1 MSSSHWRSSLSYGM
15 VLVLLWGVPGYARHG
30 ELPNRIPEAAP
41 YNVTEA
47 ESYPPPYEDKWTTI
61 NNPTLCA
68 GCHTRIFQE
77 WNGSMMAN
85 SWRDPGWRGA
95 FFLLSRMTAT
105 NGDCAIP
112 NPPDGTPKAHLN
124 PFANADCSST
134 FNMGTTTQTTTNA
147 GSLLDD
153 FCSRCHMPTNY
164 VDQVPIDNVHRDP
177 PSGLEHG
184 LVRSTFDP
192 TSDNGTG
199 IAFAT
204 VEALLRNTES
214 GKSGILCEV
223 CHTYVESRHTPY
235 HNFQKSGTEYVPTQ
249 GMQARETLVAPP
261 QQDMLHVPD
270 AAQPNLGWGVGS
282 GSYRLSP
289 HALSL
294 PERFGPLT
302 YNNHS
307 MTPDPYVSQVFRS
320 EVPYQ
325 QGNFLIHKGYYHVM
339 LERAEFCSA
348 CHDVTNPMTI
358 KNQFG
363 QWVGGFPIER
373 TYTEWLTSRYADRP
387 GNPYF
392 DPNFKRDCQTCHM
405 QQDYGHPGT
414 AQTLYT
420 GTGPQ
425 APLTGKVWPGGAD
438 RPVFYSH
445 HFIGGNSY
453 ITRLLGADLDA
464 QGKVAPYPQLSAYS
478 FSSASET
485 SPYHNAYWLT
495 TDKGSATHHARF
507 AWDRLRNVVTLT
519 LSGPTSADAGTS
531 QPLHISVTNTG
542 SGHKFPSGFPEGRNA
557 WVALRAFDMA
567 TGTEL
572 ALHDTVWNR
581 TSMGV
586 GYLTATEMVD
596 PNFPGCNWVIPA
608 GSTDPYAWQFKAVA
622 SLGDGCPT
630 LALPYATPLNLVVN
644 ADGMPIDAKGV
655 VIDRQNPLGQP
666 QYQDRDGDG
675 DPFDDAYL
683 VDTRL
688 QPLPHAGAT
697 VHLDRYAVVIPPEIA
712 GPVAVTAAV
721 YYQSFEAVVAKK
733 LLGNL
738 ADTDLDGTL
747 EPCVLQGACDGR
759 QPTVEPAV
767 VEGAPPVPMQV
778 ANWVISLSG
787 TADTTPP
794 TATPY
799 PRAGASNVYE
809 DVVVKV
815 FFSEPVTGIDA
826 TTMTLTDAQGTVV
839 PASVAQIGDYTW
851 GLFPH
856 QVFLTRGA
864 TYTARVAAS
873 VCDYA
878 KNCLGQDLTWRFT
891 ITDTPGGGQGDTSI
905 PLGGG
910 SLPVEHT
917 LTTRH
922 TTAPLEPS
930 VVGQAPQPQPD
941 VARSM
946 PTTSP

>member
-1 MSSSHWRSSLSYGM
+1 MSSSRWRSSLSYGM
-15 VLVLLWGVPGYARHG
+15 VIMVLWWAPGHARHG

-61 NNPTLCA
+61 NQPGLCA
-68 GCHTRIFQE
+68 GCHTQIFQE

-105 NGDCAIP
+105 NGDCSIP
-112 NPPDGTPKAHLN
+112 TPPDGTPKAHLN

-134 FNMGTTTQTTTNA
+134 FNLGTTTQTTTNA

-164 VDQVPIDNVHRDP
+164 VDQVPLSDVHRDP

-199 IAFAT
+199 VAFAT
-204 VEALLRNTES
+204 VEALFRNTES
-214 GKSGILCEV
+214 GKSGIVCEV
-223 CHTYVESRHTPY
+223 CHTYVESRYTPY
-235 HNFQKSGTEYVPTQ
+235 HNFQKSGTEYVSTPGIQ
-249 GMQARETLVAPP
+249 PRETLVAPTH
-261 QQDMLHVPD
+261 QDMLPVPD
-270 AAQPNLGWGVGS
+270 PTQPNLGWGVGA

-289 HALSL
+289 HALNL

-302 YNNHS
+302 NTNHS
-307 MTPDPYVSQVFRS
+307 ATPDPYVSGVFKTD
-320 EVPYQ
+320 VPYQ

-339 LERAEFCSA
+339 FERAEFCSA
-348 CHDVTNPMTI
+348 CHDVTNPLTI
-358 KNQFG
+358 KNDLG
-363 QWVGGFPIER
+363 KWVGGFPIER

-438 RPVFYSH
+438 RPVVYSH

-478 FSSASET
+478 FSSASDT

-495 TDKGSATHHARF
+495 TDKGPATHHARF

-519 LSGPTSADAGTS
+519 LSGPISADAGTT
-531 QPLHISVTNTG
+531 QPLHLSVSNTG

-557 WVALRAFDMA
+557 WVALRAFDLA

-572 ALHDTVWNR
+572 EIADTVWHR
-581 TSMGV
+581 TSVGV

-630 LALPYATPLNLVVN
+630 LALPYATPLNIVVN
-644 ADGMPIDAKGV
+644 ADGMPIDANGK
-655 VIDRQNPLGQP
+655 VIDRNNPLGQP
-666 QYQDRDGDG
+666 QYQDRNGDG
-675 DPFDDAYL
+675 DLYDDAYL

-697 VHLDRYAVVIPPEIA
+697 VHLDRYAVVIPPGTG

-747 EPCVLQGACDGR
+747 EPCVLQGVCDGR

-778 ANWVISLSG
+778 TNWVIPI
-787 TADTTPP
+787 TRTVDATPP

-799 PRAGASNVYE
+799 PRAGADNVYE

-826 TTMTLTDAQGTVV
+826 TTFTLTNAQGTAV

-856 QVFLTRGA
+856 HVFLKRGE
-864 TYTARVAAS
+864 TYTARVADT
-873 VCDYA
+873 VCDFA
-878 KNCLGQDLTWRFT
+878 KNCLAQALTWRFT
-891 ITDTPGGGQGDTSI
+891 ITGIPGGGQGDTSI
-905 PLGGG
+905 PLGGSRPAAG
-910 SLPVEHT
+910 EPPATVGA
-917 LTTRH
+917 
-922 TTAPLEPS
+922 TAP
-930 VVGQAPQPQPD
+930 GDGQPQPPKPD
-941 VARSM
+941 AALPKSTQTAR
-946 PTTSP
+946 P

>member
-1 MSSSHWRSSLSYGM
+1 M
-15 VLVLLWGVPGYARHG
+15 LWGVPGDARHG

-47 ESYPPPYEDKWTTI
+47 AVYPPPYEEKWQTI
-61 NNPTLCA
+61 NNPMLCA
-68 GCHTRIFQE
+68 GCHAQIFQQ

-112 NPPDGTPKAHLN
+112 TPPDGTPRAHLN
-124 PFANADCSST
+124 PFANEDCSST
-134 FNMGTTTQTTTNA
+134 FNLGTTTQTTTGT

-164 VDQVPIDNVHRDP
+164 VDQVPLDHVHRDL

-184 LVRSTFDP
+184 LVRPTFDP
-192 TSDNGTG
+192 TSDHGTG
-199 IAFAT
+199 VAFAT
-204 VEALLRNTES
+204 VDALFRNTES
-214 GKSGILCEV
+214 GKSGIVCEL
-223 CHTYVESRHTPY
+223 CHTNIETRYTPY
-235 HNFQKSGTEYVPTQ
+235 HNFQKSGTEYVPTP
-249 GMQARETLVAPP
+249 GAQAREALVALPY
-261 QQDMLHVPD
+261 QDLLDVPD
-270 AAQPNLGWGVGS
+270 ATLPNLGWAIGA
-282 GSYRLSP
+282 GSYRISP
-289 HALSL
+289 HALTQ

-302 YNNHS
+302 YGNHQA
-307 MTPDPYVSQVFRS
+307 TPDPYVSKVFQQN
-320 EVPYQ
+320 VPYQ
-325 QGNFLIHKGYYHVM
+325 QGQFSIHKGYYSVM
-339 LERAEFCSA
+339 FERAEFCGA
-348 CHDVTNPMTI
+348 CHDVTNPLTI
-358 KNQFG
+358 KNPLG
-363 QWVGGFPIER
+363 KWVGSFPIER

-387 GNPYF
+387 ENPFF
-392 DPNFKRDCQTCHM
+392 DPQFKRDCQTCHM

-425 APLTGKVWPGGAD
+425 APLTGKVWLGGAD
-438 RPVFYSH
+438 RSVIYSH

-453 ITRLLGADLDA
+453 ITRLLGAGLDA
-464 QGKVAPYPQLSAYS
+464 QGKVAPYPELSAYS

-495 TDKGSATHHARF
+495 TDTGPPTHHARF
-507 AWDRLRNVVTLT
+507 AWERLRNVVRLT
-519 LSGPTSADAGTS
+519 LSGPTKADAGST
-531 QPLHISVTNTG
+531 QPLHLSVTNTG

-557 WVALRAFDMA
+557 WVALRAFDLA

-572 ALHDTVWNR
+572 AITDTVWHR
-581 TSMGV
+581 TALGV
-586 GYLTATEMVD
+586 GYLTATAMVD
-596 PNFPGCNWVIPA
+596 PNYPECHWVIPA

-644 ADGMPIDAKGV
+644 ADDMPIDAAGT
-655 VIDRQNPLGQP
+655 VIDRANPLGQP
-666 QYQDRDGDG
+666 QYTDRDGDG
-675 DPFDDAYL
+675 DLYDDAYL
-683 VDTRL
+683 LDTRL

-697 VHLDRYAVVIPPEIA
+697 VDLDRYAVVIPPETQ

-721 YYQSFEAVVAKK
+721 YYQSFEAVVAQK

-759 QPTVEPAV
+759 QPSVEPAV
-767 VEGAPPVPMQV
+767 VEGAPPVPMRV
-778 ANWVISLSG
+778 ANWVIPLTG
-787 TADTTPP
+787 TPDTTPP
-794 TATPY
+794 TATTY
-799 PRAGASNVYE
+799 PRADATNVYE

-815 FFSEPVTGIDA
+815 FFSEPVMGVDA
-826 TTMTLTDAQGTVV
+826 ATFTLTDAQGAVV

-864 TYTARVAAS
+864 TYTTRVAAT
-873 VCDYA
+873 VCDFA
-878 KNCLGQDLTWRFT
+878 TNCLGQALTWSFR
-891 ITDTPGGGQGDTSI
+891 ITAIPGGGQGDTSI
-905 PLGGG
+905 PLGGRRPAAEEPQATIR
-910 SLPVEHT
+910 LP
-917 LTTRH
+917 
-922 TTAPLEPS
+922 APLGPPGDDQTPEPK
-930 VVGQAPQPQPD
+930 PD
-941 VARSM
+941 AALPM
-946 PTTSP
+946 PTRTARP

>member
-1 MSSSHWRSSLSYGM
+1 MSFSHPMRRGLSYSI
-15 VLVLLWGVPGYARHG
+15 VLLVLCGSQGHARHG

-47 ESYPPPYEDKWTTI
+47 ASYPPPYEDKWTTI
-61 NNPTLCA
+61 NHPTLCA
-68 GCHTRIFQE
+68 GCHTQIFQE

-85 SWRDPGWRGA
+85 AWRDPGWRGA

-112 NPPDGTPKAHLN
+112 PPPDGTPKAHLN

-134 FNMGTTTQTTTNA
+134 FNLGTTTQTTTGA

-164 VDQVPIDNVHRDP
+164 VDQVPFENVHRDP

-184 LVRSTFDP
+184 LVRATFDP

-199 IAFAT
+199 MAFAT

-214 GKSGILCEV
+214 GKSGIVCEV
-223 CHTYVESRHTPY
+223 CHTYVETRHTPY
-235 HNFQKSGTEYVPTQ
+235 HTFQKSGTEYVPTPGVQ
-249 GMQARETLVAPP
+249 SRETLVAPAH
-261 QQDMLHVPD
+261 QDMLHVPD
-270 AAQPNLGWGVGS
+270 ATLPNLGWAVGA

-289 HALSL
+289 HALTM

-302 YNNHS
+302 STNHTT
-307 MTPDPYVSQVFRS
+307 TPDPYVSTVFQR

-325 QGNFLIHKGYYHVM
+325 QGQFAIHKGYYHVL

-348 CHDVTNPMTI
+348 CHDVTNPLTI
-358 KNQFG
+358 KNPLG
-363 QWVGGFPIER
+363 KWVGGFPIER
-373 TYTEWLTSRYADRP
+373 TYTEWLTSRYAERP
-387 GNPYF
+387 GNPNF
-392 DPNFKRDCQTCHM
+392 DPQFKRDCQTCHM
-405 QQDYGHPGT
+405 QQTYGHPGT

-420 GTGPQ
+420 ATGPV
-425 APLTGKVWPGGAD
+425 APLTGKVWLGGAE
-438 RPVFYSH
+438 RPVVYAH
-445 HFIGGNSY
+445 HFIGGNAY
-453 ITRLLGADLDA
+453 IPRLLGADLDA
-464 QGKVAPYPQLSAYS
+464 QGQVAPAPQLSAYS

-495 TDKGSATHHARF
+495 TEKGPPTHHARL
-507 AWDRLRNVVTLT
+507 AWDRLRHVVTLT
-519 LSGPTSADAGTS
+519 LTGPPSADAGTT
-531 QPLHISVTNTG
+531 QPLHLRVSNTG

-557 WVALRAFDMA
+557 WVALRAFDLA

-572 ALHDTVWNR
+572 AIADAVWQR
-581 TSMGV
+581 TSVGV
-586 GYLTATEMVD
+586 GYLTATALVD
-596 PNFPGCNWVIPA
+596 PTFPGCHWVLPA

-630 LALPYATPLNLVVN
+630 LALPYATPLNMVVN
-644 ADGMPIDAKGV
+644 ADGMPIDAHGT
-655 VIDRQNPLGQP
+655 VIDRANPLGQP
-666 QYQDRDGDG
+666 QYRDRDGDG
-675 DPFDDAYL
+675 DLFDDAFL
-683 VDTRL
+683 LDTRL

-697 VHLDRYAVVIPPEIA
+697 VHLDRYSVVIPPA
-712 GPVAVTAAV
+712 TQGPVAVTAAV
-721 YYQSFEAVVAKK
+721 YYQSFEAVVAQK

-759 QPTVEPAV
+759 QPSVEPAV
-767 VEGAPPVPMQV
+767 VEGAPPVPMRV
-778 ANWVISLSG
+778 VNWVIPLTG
-787 TADTTPP
+787 TPDTTPP

-799 PRAGASNVYE
+799 PRAEATEVYD

-815 FFSEPVTGIDA
+815 FFSEPVRGVDA
-826 TTMTLTDAQGTVV
+826 TTLTLTDAQGTGV

-864 TYTARVAAS
+864 TYTARVAAE
-873 VCDYA
+873 VCDFA
-878 KNCLGQDLTWRFT
+878 HNCLAQALTWRFT
-891 ITDTPGGGQGDTSI
+891 ITSTPGGGQGDTSV

-910 SLPVEHT
+910 RPPAGAPPATVGA
-917 LTTRH
+917 
-922 TTAPLEPS
+922 TAPGGPPGEGP
-930 VVGQAPQPQPD
+930 PPPD
-941 VARSM
+941 AALPPATQTAR
-946 PTTSP
+946 P